1 MTDQH
6 KQNGAAKRSR
16 RKVGHRADDF
26 GLASDAFDE
35 KRRKAHEGSENLISK
50 LRHEKPTTYKVGY
63 AKPPEVTRFLP
74 GQSGNPLGRP
84 IGAKS
89 KGSVDQ
95 YAVRLRKIILEESSR
110 MVTVNESGQPKEITI
125 AEALMRSVVAS
136 ALRGEARSQKMAI
149 DLIAAAEASEQKEN
163 MALLATVIEYK
174 DSWEKEKKRA
184 ERLGLALEVPYP
196 HPDHIHI
203 DTISGRI
210 EIRGPRHKD
219 DLPRFQWLWEQKQIL
234 IQNIRELI
242 LEISEDKN
250 KDKAKALNK
259 ELKSKQTTLQKIN
272 FMLGD
277 WKPD

>member
-1 MTDQH
+1 MTLALQAMPLMKSGVKPMKALKILFQSYDMKSQPH
-6 KQNGAAKRSR
+6 IKWGMPSR
-16 RKVGHRADDF
+16 LKLTVFYPVNPVIRWDDR
-26 GLASDAFDE
+26 LE
-35 KRRKAHEGSENLISK
+35 PN
-50 LRHEKPTTYKVGY
+50 
-63 AKPPEVTRFLP
+63 
-74 GQSGNPLGRP
+74 Q
-84 IGAKS
+84 

-110 MVTVNESGQPKEITI
+110 MVTVNESGQPKEISI

-163 MALLATVIEYK
+163 MELLATVIEYK

-203 DTISGRI
+203 DTTSGRI

-242 LEISEDKN
+242 LEISEDEN
-250 KDKAKALNK
+250 MDKAKALNK